1 MRGDF
6 ALTEDRA
13 HGLALREASRLSE
26 GRARLFNIIAG
37 VRMQSRSSL
46 LALLAAI
53 VLFTSLPAA
62 PSHAAE
68 PRNATTLA
76 PLPAVDTDDG
86 RFGMVQGIVQPDLAW
101 RAGARWDRII
111 FPWSLIQRDG
121 PNSWTQLYFT
131 DEAIRAQA
139 RRGVTV
145 AGILIYTPQ
154 WASPWPEKGRPVD
167 PPRGLEL
174 KYDDPN
180 NTWGQFV
187 RKVVDRHRGVV
198 DHWIVWNEPD
208 LYTPGL
214 RYTFDGSFEQ
224 YAQLLK
230 VAYLNAKEINPKSKI
245 ILGGFAYW
253 WDKEHNRP
261 PFLGPLLE
269 VIARDPDRQRNNHYF
284 DIVSVH
290 TYTAPLNSF
299 TEPMVMRNILNLRN
313 MKKPIWIGE
322 SNVIPHDDQDNRLG
336 SGQFR
341 ASLDQQAA
349 YVVQA
354 MAMAVA
360 ANVERYAIYK
370 ATDEKAENDVELWG
384 LMRNDGST
392 KPSYVAFQVGARYFA
407 NARSAVFSWAGADKP
422 TKEQYKN
429 VVESNVARTQ
439 FIWPS
444 QVAQVAMER
453 GDHRTTVAWNTSP
466 EAVTHKVPANAKQAT
481 LVYKDGR
488 TQAIS
493 AQNGFYT
500 LSLEPSSHNADPR
513 DPSIYLIG
521 GDPIIVDEQVMALPT
536 DRLASRIEMVWPL
549 DSAPVNEAA
558 KANITAQLLMPG
570 GTTSVAC
577 RYDPEKVEL
586 YAWRHYEE
594 RPREAAPA
602 VVVPSPTTSGQ
613 TVTAAPSPTPARV
626 RGEAKREKD
635 PVLLATGI
643 KRFATEGGVTY
654 PVWDFNG
661 VDVSYA
667 RTAEGDRWLELFVAV
682 NGKTDDEQTIKM
694 DPAPWIYGGPNNKN
708 WQDPRPLPA
717 DDCG

>member
-1 MRGDF
+1 MQ
-6 ALTEDRA
+6 
-13 HGLALREASRLSE
+13 LRSPC
-26 GRARLFNIIAG
+26 I
-37 VRMQSRSSL
+37 
-46 LALLAAI
+46 ALLAAV
-53 VLFTSLPAA
+53 VLFTSLPTA

-68 PRNATTLA
+68 PTTATLA

-101 RAGARWDRII
+101 QAGARWDRII

-139 RRGVTV
+139 RRGITM

-174 KYDDPN
+174 KHDDPN
-180 NTWGQFV
+180 NLWGQFV
-187 RKVVDRHRGVV
+187 RKVVDRHKGVV
-198 DHWIVWNEPD
+198 DHWIIWNEPD

-230 VAYLNAKEINPKSKI
+230 VAYLNAKEINPKSKV

-253 WDKEHNRP
+253 WDKEHGRP

-269 VIARDPDRQRNNHYF
+269 VISRDPDRQKNNHYF
-284 DIVSVH
+284 DIVAVH
-290 TYTAPLNSF
+290 TYTAPLNSWA
-299 TEPMVMRNILNLRN
+299 EPMVMRNILDLRG

-322 SNVIPHDDQDNRLG
+322 SNVIPHDDPENRLAA
-336 SGQFR
+336 GQFR
-341 ASLDQQAA
+341 ASLDQQAS
-349 YVVQA
+349 YVIQA

-360 ANVERYAIYK
+360 ADVERYAIYK
-370 ATDEKAENDVELWG
+370 ATDEKAENDTELWG
-384 LMRNDGST
+384 LIRNNGTT
-392 KPSYVAFQVGARYFA
+392 KPGYVAFQVGAKYFA
-407 NARSAVFSWAGADKP
+407 DVRSAIFSWPGADKP
-422 TKEQYKN
+422 TRNQYREI
-429 VVESNVARTQ
+429 VTSNDDHTQ

-444 QVAQVAMER
+444 QVGQVAMER
-453 GDHRTTVAWNTSP
+453 GDRRTTVAWNTSP

-481 LVYKDGR
+481 LVYKDGK
-488 TQAIS
+488 TQTIQAT
-493 AQNGFYT
+493 NGFYT
-500 LSLEPSSHNADPR
+500 LDLEPSNHNADPR
-513 DPSIYLIG
+513 DPSIYMIG
-521 GDPIIVDEQVMALPT
+521 GDPLIVDEQVMALPT

-549 DSAPVNEAA
+549 ASAPIEEAA
-558 KANITAQLLMPG
+558 HANVTAQLLMPG
-570 GTTSVAC
+570 GNTSVAC

-594 RPREAAPA
+594 RPPEPQPS
-602 VVVPSPTTSGQ
+602 VVVPSPIGTTGTTP
-613 TVTAAPSPTPARV
+613 TVSPSPAPARV
-626 RGEAKREKD
+626 RGEVKREKE
-635 PVLLATGI
+635 PVLLAAGV
-643 KRFATEGGVTY
+643 KRFATEGGKTY

-667 RTAEGDRWLELFVAV
+667 RTADKDRWLELFVVV
-682 NGKTDDEQTIKM
+682 NGETSGEIKM
-694 DPAPWIYGGPNNKN
+694 DPAPWIYGGEQNKN
-708 WQDPRPLPA
+708 WQEPRPLPSE
-717 DDCG
+717 DCR

>member
-1 MRGDF
+1 
-6 ALTEDRA
+6 
-13 HGLALREASRLSE
+13 
-26 GRARLFNIIAG
+26 
-37 VRMQSRSSL
+37 MQSRSSL

-53 VLFTSLPAA
+53 VLFTSLPTA
-62 PSHAAE
+62 PSFAAE
-68 PRNATTLA
+68 PRTATTLA

-101 RAGARWDRII
+101 QAGARWDRII

-145 AGILIYTPQ
+145 AAILIYTPQ

-180 NTWGQFV
+180 NLWGQFV

-230 VAYLNAKEINPKSKI
+230 VAYLNAKEVNPKSKV

-253 WDKEHNRP
+253 WDKEHGRP

-299 TEPMVMRNILNLRN
+299 TEPMVMRNILDLRN

-341 ASLDQQAA
+341 ASLDQQAS
-349 YVVQA
+349 YVIQA

-384 LMRNDGST
+384 LIRNNGTT
-392 KPSYVAFQVGARYFA
+392 KPSYVAFQVGAKYFA
-407 NARSAVFSWAGADKP
+407 DARSAVFSWAGADKP
-422 TKEQYKN
+422 TRNQYQEIA
-429 VVESNVARTQ
+429 ESNVGRTQ

-453 GDHRTTVAWNTSP
+453 GDRRTTVAWNTSP
-466 EAVTHKVPANAKQAT
+466 EAVTHRIPANAKQAT
-481 LVYKDGR
+481 LAYKDGR
-488 TQAIS
+488 TQTIQAT
-493 AQNGFYT
+493 NGFYT
-500 LSLEPSSHNADPR
+500 VNLEPSTHNADPR
-513 DPSIYLIG
+513 DPSIYMIG
-521 GDPIIVDEQVMALPT
+521 GDPVIVDEQVMALPT

-549 DSAPVNEAA
+549 DSAPVQDAST
-558 KANITAQLLMPG
+558 ANVSAQLLMPG
-570 GTTSVAC
+570 GNTSVAC

-594 RPREAAPA
+594 RPREAAPS
-602 VVVPSPTTSGQ
+602 VVVPAPATNGRPA
-613 TVTAAPSPTPARV
+613 TVAPSPTPARV

-635 PVLLATGI
+635 PVLLATGV

-667 RTAEGDRWLELFVAV
+667 RTADGDRWLELFVAV
-682 NGKTDDEQTIKM
+682 NGEIKTDT
-694 DPAPWIYGGPNNKN
+694 APWIYGGPNNKN
-708 WQDPRPLPA
+708 WQEARPLPS
-717 DDCG
+717 DDCK